1 LKTGNDLLT
10 VSEITRKIRSL
21 LESGFS
27 SVRVQGE
34 LSNVKRHTSGHLYFT
49 LKDDFAQIAGVMW
62 RSRVG
67 ALAFTPQDGM
77 KVVVSGRITVYEVRG
92 NYQLDAL
99 SITPLGAGELQL
111 AFEKLKRTLEA
122 EGLFDTR
129 WKKSLPPYPERI
141 GIVTSP
147 TGAAL
152 HDMLNI
158 LQRRFPGVSVVL
170 APARV
175 QGAGA
180 AGEIAQA
187 IRDLNAY
194 GEIDVMIVGRG
205 GGSLEDLWAFNEE
218 LVARA
223 IFESEIPVV
232 SAVGHEIDFTIA
244 DFVADL
250 RAPTPSAAAE
260 LVVKDRTAIAGALRQ
275 WVASMRGE
283 IEQLIAA
290 QRDTI
295 RHHLKSYAF
304 NRPIDLVRQY
314 SQRTDELT
322 RSVSLSGEHT
332 IEVLQQRVAGLQAR
346 MTSLDPE
353 LTLKR
358 GYAIVS
364 KRGKTVSSRALL
376 TRDDLIDIRFQ
387 DGTVQSKIT

>member
-1 LKTGNDLLT
+1 LKNENDLLS
-10 VSEITRKIRSL
+10 VSEITKKIRSL
-21 LESGFS
+21 LEGGLS

-67 ALAFTPQDGM
+67 GLTFTPQDGM
-77 KVVVSGRITVYEVRG
+77 KVVVSGRVTVYEVRG
-92 NYQLDAL
+92 NYQLDAV

-111 AFEKLKRTLEA
+111 AFERLKRTLAA
-122 EGLFDTR
+122 EGLFDAR
-129 WKKSLPPYPERI
+129 WKKPLPPYPERI

-152 HDMLNI
+152 HDI
-158 LQRRFPGVSVVL
+158 LSILGRRFPGVFVVL

-275 WVASMRGE
+275 WVESMQGQIR
-283 IEQLIAA
+283 QLIATE
-290 QRDTI
+290 RDTI

-322 RSVSLSGEHT
+322 RSVSLCGEHT
-332 IEVLQQRVAGLQAR
+332 VEVLHQRVAGLEAR
-346 MTSLDPE
+346 MASLDPA
-353 LTLKR
+353 LALKR

-364 KRGKTVSSRALL
+364 MRGKTVSSRALL